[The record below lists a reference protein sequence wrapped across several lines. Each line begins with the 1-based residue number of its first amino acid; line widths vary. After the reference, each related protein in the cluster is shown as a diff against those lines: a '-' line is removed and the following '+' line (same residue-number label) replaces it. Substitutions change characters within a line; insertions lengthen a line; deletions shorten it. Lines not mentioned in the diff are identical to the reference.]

1 MKEIRQSENVVLF
14 LDELHTLI
22 GAGAAEGAIDASNML
37 KPALSRGE
45 IQTIGATTLDEY
57 RKYIEKDGALERRF
71 QPVIVKAPSVPEA
84 IEIIRGLRHKYEA
97 HHRVKITEQAINAA
111 VTLADRYITDRQ
123 LPDKAIDVIDE
134 ASSRTR
140 LMALTPPAEL
150 KEIEKELER
159 VIREKDMYLEAQEFE
174 KAASLREKEKIL
186 RAREEEMK
194 RDWEKNK
201 GKGTQSVG
209 EEDIEFIVSRWTGIP
224 LSKLEEK
231 ESAKLARMEEALHGR
246 IIGQDDA
253 VKAVS
258 RAIRRSRAGL
268 KDAKRPVGSFIFLG
282 PTGVGKTEL
291 ARTLAEYL
299 FGDENA
305 LIRVDMSE
313 YMEKFSVSRLLGAPP
328 GYVGYEEGG
337 FLTEKVRRRPY
348 SVVLF
353 DEIEKAHPDVFNM
366 MLQVLDDGRLTDSL
380 GHVVDFKNTI
390 LIMTSNLGTSLIGKR
405 ITPGFMQE
413 GDDAT
418 YEKMKDRVMD
428 EMKRAFRP
436 EFINRI
442 DDIIVF
448 HALSL
453 AHIQQIIRLMID
465 KINKQLT
472 AKGIEL
478 ILTPAAEAALVDKG
492 YDPQYGARQLRRT
505 IQKHI
510 EDPLAEAIVRGQ
522 VPESARI
529 EVDIVGSEF
538 VFREVDFVGNKE
550 ISTSDLQDKIDLK
563 LGSVYNPV
571 EVQRAREK
579 MKEHYESEG
588 YFEVQITPDIE
599 KFADGD
605 VKVVFTINEGRQ
617 MKIDKIV
624 IRGNRGLTD
633 NEIKNAMATQERQYW
648 ILRGTVQRQRLDE
661 DVDRILQLYN
671 DHGYTQARVESHDV
685 TVDRDKARVIINIV
699 VVEGSQ
705 HRVASVGFTG
715 VTLLPEDEVR
725 RQVKFKPGDVFS
737 RSALRESVRA
747 IEDLYANVGR
757 ASVDVNPKMDMQP
770 ENKIAISFEINEGP
784 TVYVERIN
792 IAGNVRSQ
800 DKILRRE
807 LQLSEGEIFTLRKL
821 QRSKQRLTNLGY
833 FEKVDVTTA
842 PGSDKSKIIVNVDV
856 TERPTGLFSIG
867 GGFSSADGLLG
878 TIDLSQN
885 NFLGRG
891 WQAAIKIRAGANVQQ
906 GQISFTEPWLFDRPL
921 SAGVDLFSVQRQ
933 YTEYDYRS
941 IGSGVRLSH
950 PFEEYWRW
958 HLGYRLTQDRI
969 SNVRTEDTFLEEEK

>member
-1 MKEIRQSENVVLF
+1 MFEKFTEKAKRVLFLARYEASQMGSRVIGTEHLLLGLLKEGEEITRELFQRSNIAVEMLRAELEEIGPSREKISTSVEIPFSEETKKALTYAEEEANRLLHSYVGTEHILLGLLRVEHSAAARVLQEKGMELYAVREDTIAILKKRGVPKKKRETPFLNEFSQDLSAMAESGMFDPLIGRENELERVVQILSRRRKNNPVLLGEPGVGKTAIVEGLAQKIVSHDVPDVLVNKRLLQLDLGALVAGTKYRGQFEERLKAVMKEIRQSENVVLF

-174 KAASLREKEKIL
+174 KAASLREKEKVL
-186 RAREEEMK
+186 RAREEDMK

-313 YMEKFSVSRLLGAPP
+313 YMEKFSFSRLLGAPP

-405 ITPGFMQE
+405 ISPGFMQE
-413 GDDAT
+413 GEDAT
-418 YEKMKDRVMD
+418 YEKMKDRVME

-442 DDIIVF
+442 DDNIVF
-448 HALSL
+448 HALTL
-453 AHIQQIIRLMID
+453 PHIQQIIRLMID

-472 AKGIEL
+472 DKGIEL
-478 ILTPAAEAALVDKG
+478 VLTPAADAALVDKG

-529 EVDIVGSEF
+529 EVDVVGGEF
-538 VFREVDFVGNKE
+538 VFREA
-550 ISTSDLQDKIDLK
+550 
-563 LGSVYNPV
+563 
-571 EVQRAREK
+571 RAADAPLELA
-579 MKEHYESEG
+579 EH
-588 YFEVQITPDIE
+588 
-599 KFADGD
+599 
-605 VKVVFTINEGRQ
+605 
-617 MKIDKIV
+617 
-624 IRGNRGLTD
+624 
-633 NEIKNAMATQERQYW
+633 
-648 ILRGTVQRQRLDE
+648 
-661 DVDRILQLYN
+661 
-671 DHGYTQARVESHDV
+671 
-685 TVDRDKARVIINIV
+685 
-699 VVEGSQ
+699 
-705 HRVASVGFTG
+705 
-715 VTLLPEDEVR
+715 
-725 RQVKFKPGDVFS
+725 
-737 RSALRESVRA
+737 
-747 IEDLYANVGR
+747 
-757 ASVDVNPKMDMQP
+757 
-770 ENKIAISFEINEGP
+770 
-784 TVYVERIN
+784 
-792 IAGNVRSQ
+792 
-800 DKILRRE
+800 
-807 LQLSEGEIFTLRKL
+807 
-821 QRSKQRLTNLGY
+821 
-833 FEKVDVTTA
+833 
-842 PGSDKSKIIVNVDV
+842 
-856 TERPTGLFSIG
+856 
-867 GGFSSADGLLG
+867 
-878 TIDLSQN
+878 
-885 NFLGRG
+885 
-891 WQAAIKIRAGANVQQ
+891 
-906 GQISFTEPWLFDRPL
+906 
-921 SAGVDLFSVQRQ
+921 
-933 YTEYDYRS
+933 
-941 IGSGVRLSH
+941 
-950 PFEEYWRW
+950 
-958 HLGYRLTQDRI
+958 
-969 SNVRTEDTFLEEEK
+969 

>member
-1 MKEIRQSENVVLF
+1 VFERFTERARRVIILAREEAGRFRHDFVGTEHVLLGLIRDGEGIATAVLQRLGLRLETVKAEVERALAGFPKTLTFGEVPFTPQAKRVLELSIEEARQLGHNYIGTEHLLLGLMKEGQSIAAKILESLGARLDEVRQETLALLGDQYYPRPKKRSQTPVLDEFARDLTQLARETKLDPVIGREQEIERVIQILARRTKNNPVLIGEPGVGKTAIVEGLAQKIISHDVPDVLANKRLLQLDLGALVAGTKYRGQFEERLKAVMKEIRQSENVVLF

-97 HHRVKITEQAINAA
+97 HHRVKITEQAISAA

-186 RAREEEMK
+186 RGREEEMK

-231 ESAKLARMEEALHGR
+231 ESAKLARMEDALHGR
-246 IIGQDDA
+246 IIGQDD
-253 VKAVS
+253 VS

-413 GDDAT
+413 GDEAT

-453 AHIQQIIRLMID
+453 SHIQQIIRLMID

-472 AKGIEL
+472 EKGIEL
-478 ILTPAAEAALVDKG
+478 ILTPVAEAALVEKG

-505 IQKHI
+505 IQKHV

-529 EVDIVGSEF
+529 DVDYDGVNF
-538 VFREVDFVGNKE
+538 LFRE
-550 ISTSDLQDKIDLK
+550 SH
-563 LGSVYNPV
+563 
-571 EVQRAREK
+571 A
-579 MKEHYESEG
+579 
-588 YFEVQITPDIE
+588 
-599 KFADGD
+599 ADAPL
-605 VKVVFTINEGRQ
+605 E
-617 MKIDKIV
+617 
-624 IRGNRGLTD
+624 L
-633 NEIKNAMATQERQYW
+633 AER
-648 ILRGTVQRQRLDE
+648 
-661 DVDRILQLYN
+661 
-671 DHGYTQARVESHDV
+671 
-685 TVDRDKARVIINIV
+685 
-699 VVEGSQ
+699 
-705 HRVASVGFTG
+705 
-715 VTLLPEDEVR
+715 
-725 RQVKFKPGDVFS
+725 
-737 RSALRESVRA
+737 
-747 IEDLYANVGR
+747 
-757 ASVDVNPKMDMQP
+757 
-770 ENKIAISFEINEGP
+770 
-784 TVYVERIN
+784 
-792 IAGNVRSQ
+792 
-800 DKILRRE
+800 
-807 LQLSEGEIFTLRKL
+807 
-821 QRSKQRLTNLGY
+821 
-833 FEKVDVTTA
+833 
-842 PGSDKSKIIVNVDV
+842 
-856 TERPTGLFSIG
+856 
-867 GGFSSADGLLG
+867 
-878 TIDLSQN
+878 
-885 NFLGRG
+885 
-891 WQAAIKIRAGANVQQ
+891 
-906 GQISFTEPWLFDRPL
+906 
-921 SAGVDLFSVQRQ
+921 
-933 YTEYDYRS
+933 
-941 IGSGVRLSH
+941 
-950 PFEEYWRW
+950 
-958 HLGYRLTQDRI
+958 
-969 SNVRTEDTFLEEEK
+969 

>member
-1 MKEIRQSENVVLF
+1 VFERFTERARRVIILAREEAGRFRHDFVGTEHVLLGLIRDGEGIATAVLQRLGLRLETVKAEVERALAGFPKTLTFGEVPFTPQAKRVLELSIEEARQLGHNYIGTEHLLLGLMKEGQSIAAKILESLGARLDEVRQETLALLGDQYYPRPKKRSQTPVLDEFARDLTQLARETKLDPVIGREQEIERVIQILARRTKNNPVLIGEPGVGKTAIVEGLAQKIVSHDVPDVLVNKRLLQLDLGALVAGTKYRGQFEERLKAVMKEIRQSENVVLF

-194 RDWEKNK
+194 R
-201 GKGTQSVG
+201 KGTQSVG

-413 GDDAT
+413 GEDAS
-418 YEKMKDRVMD
+418 YEKMKDRVME

-436 EFINRI
+436 EFLNRI

-472 AKGIEL
+472 ERGIEL
-478 ILTPAAEAALVDKG
+478 VLTPAAEAALVDKG

-529 EVDIVGSEF
+529 EVDVVGGEF
-538 VFREVDFVGNKE
+538 VFRE
-550 ISTSDLQDKIDLK
+550 
-563 LGSVYNPV
+563 
-571 EVQRAREK
+571 A
-579 MKEHYESEG
+579 
-588 YFEVQITPDIE
+588 
-599 KFADGD
+599 
-605 VKVVFTINEGRQ
+605 
-617 MKIDKIV
+617 
-624 IRGNRGLTD
+624 
-633 NEIKNAMATQERQYW
+633 
-648 ILRGTVQRQRLDE
+648 
-661 DVDRILQLYN
+661 
-671 DHGYTQARVESHDV
+671 
-685 TVDRDKARVIINIV
+685 
-699 VVEGSQ
+699 
-705 HRVASVGFTG
+705 
-715 VTLLPEDEVR
+715 
-725 RQVKFKPGDVFS
+725 
-737 RSALRESVRA
+737 
-747 IEDLYANVGR
+747 
-757 ASVDVNPKMDMQP
+757 
-770 ENKIAISFEINEGP
+770 
-784 TVYVERIN
+784 
-792 IAGNVRSQ
+792 
-800 DKILRRE
+800 
-807 LQLSEGEIFTLRKL
+807 
-821 QRSKQRLTNLGY
+821 
-833 FEKVDVTTA
+833 
-842 PGSDKSKIIVNVDV
+842 
-856 TERPTGLFSIG
+856 
-867 GGFSSADGLLG
+867 
-878 TIDLSQN
+878 
-885 NFLGRG
+885 
-891 WQAAIKIRAGANVQQ
+891 QAADA
-906 GQISFTEPWLFDRPL
+906 PL
-921 SAGVDLFSVQRQ
+921 ELA
-933 YTEYDYRS
+933 E
-941 IGSGVRLSH
+941 H
-950 PFEEYWRW
+950 
-958 HLGYRLTQDRI
+958 
-969 SNVRTEDTFLEEEK
+969 